1 MTLDENACIRYLMG
15 EMDPA
20 EVAIFKRELT
30 EDQDLLIEYQSL
42 KATCQHIGNLPE
54 IEPGTHVAENILQLA
69 ALQCRKRERKARRK
83 PLYYAAAATIC
94 IGMMSGMLLIYLENN
109 SANSDVNTAG
119 MGSMNQE
126 IPANTHILTSPWI
139 DNNEILRFQDMQG
152 VSATSSIDSLY
163 QNSYQKLIPVSGNS
177 AIRLQN
183 RDLQLTGSRP

>member
-1 MTLDENACIRYLMG
+1 MTLDENACIRYIMG

-42 KATCQHIGNLPE
+42 KATYKHIGELPE
-54 IEPGTHVAENILQLA
+54 KAPDAKIAENILQMA

-94 IGMMSGMLLIYLENN
+94 IGMMSGMLMIYLENN
-109 SANSDVNTAG
+109 SVSSDVNTAG
-119 MGSMNQE
+119 MGIINNGAPENQQAL
-126 IPANTHILTSPWI
+126 ISPWI
-139 DNNEILRFQDMQG
+139 DNNEMLRFQDMQN
-152 VSATSSIDSLY
+152 VSNTSNLDSIY
-163 QNSYQKLIPVSGNS
+163 QNSYQKLVPVIGNS
-177 AIRLQN
+177 SIRLQN